1 MVRTSPSTAFL
12 ACLFLAAAGCGGSMR
27 GNESSLPAADS
38 SSEVPMTDSAND
50 DIRVSRP
57 RPGEIVRSPLV
68 VTGEARGTWFF
79 EASFPVKLLD
89 ARGNVIGTAL
99 AEAKGAWMTPH
110 FVPFEARLTFTTRS
124 Q

>member
-1 MVRTSPSTAFL
+1 
-12 ACLFLAAAGCGGSMR
+12 
-27 GNESSLPAADS
+27 
-38 SSEVPMTDSAND
+38 
-50 DIRVSRP
+50 
-57 RPGEIVRSPLV
+57 V

-110 FVPFEARLTFTTRS
+110 FVPFEARLKFTTRS
-124 Q
+124 QSGTLVLEKDNPSGLPQHADSLSIGIRF